1 MTAGL
6 WHQAMEVLGDGAS
19 EARPAVSIVWRLSAE
34 AKPSEAWFEMYEGPA
49 GRSAV
54 VALTGALGWRPLE
67 RLEQAL
73 GQILGWGIKRLVLDF
88 SRVTHLDYR
97 RLPAMVG
104 LLRARAEDGL
114 GFAFVGLNRYL
125 ADLFRVAGVD
135 VELASGAGTKAV
147 CGAAAV
153 PGAASWEVAPGGE
166 PGGDATGDAPRA
178 GE

>member
-19 EARPAVSIVWRLSAE
+19 EARPAVSIVWRLSTE
-34 AKPSEAWFEMYEGPA
+34 ARSSEAWLDMYERPA

-54 VALTGALGWRPLE
+54 VALTGALGWQPLE
-67 RLEQAL
+67 RLEETLA
-73 GQILGWGIKRLVLDF
+73 QILSWGIKHLVLDF

-97 RLPAMVG
+97 RLPAVVA
-104 LLRARAEDGL
+104 LLRGRAEEGV

-125 ADLFRVAGVD
+125 ADLFRVAGVE
-135 VELASGAGTKAV
+135 VEFASPVDAQAV
-147 CGAAAV
+147 CGAAAAF
-153 PGAASWEVAPGGE
+153 GATSCEVAPGGALGE
-166 PGGDATGDAPRA
+166 HGSGSAPRA